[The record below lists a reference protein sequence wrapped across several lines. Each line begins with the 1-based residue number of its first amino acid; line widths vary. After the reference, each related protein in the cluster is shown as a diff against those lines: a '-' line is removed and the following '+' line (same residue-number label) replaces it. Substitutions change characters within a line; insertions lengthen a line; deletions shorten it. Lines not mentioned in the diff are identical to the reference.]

1 MKSMNKE
8 DIEGRIDRIETM
20 LFLLDMKDTWHTRDY
35 QEDTNLRN
43 ELSELRRQLKN
54 LENESEEN

>member
-1 MKSMNKE
+1 MNKE

-43 ELSELRRQLKN
+43 ELSELKRQLKK

>member
-1 MKSMNKE
+1 MNKE

-43 ELSELRRQLKN
+43 ELSELKRQLQK